1 MAGLEDAA
9 ALTARDLRRAAAF
22 SLASET
28 VGLTAEQ
35 VEGILTCGST
45 AFSVAPSGIM
55 AYARVMAA
63 RGLLRKVSDSWK
75 DVFFPLIADRDES

>member
-1 MAGLEDAA
+1 MAGLKDAT
-9 ALTARDLRRAAAF
+9 ALIARDPARAAAI
-22 SLASET
+22 SLVSER

-35 VEGILTCGST
+35 VEGILTRGST

-55 AYARVMAA
+55 AYARFMAA
-63 RGLLRKVSDSWK
+63 RGMLRKVPDSWK